1 MLTSAWTGTLVLAV
15 IGSIVLQ
22 VAQPGSGFVAVFS
35 GFFLVCCGT
44 LLMTRLSHAPGALR
58 KLKGVLLELKAAR
71 RDSAD
76 DELRLQW
83 FLRAA
88 DFFRHGNI
96 RPAEDAA
103 RHIARPVL
111 RRGTQLVLD
120 GLQRPQLAIA
130 LQRQIAAEREHLM
143 NPVELLRAMA
153 GYAPTLGM
161 LGTLLGLLQML
172 FDVGSG
178 DMASMGAAMGFAM
191 ITTVY
196 GLVIANLLLK
206 PLAAKVEQRN
216 RRHLTQSIADLQAV
230 MLLYERQHPEY
241 IREVLNDMRPE
252 ARSHPRLAFAAGMQL

>member
-1 MLTSAWTGTLVLAV
+1 MLTSAWTGTLVFAV

-22 VAQPGSGFVAVFS
+22 VAAPGSAFVAVTA
-35 GFFLVCCGT
+35 GFLLVCCGT
-44 LLMTRLSHAPGALR
+44 LLMTRLSHSPGVLR
-58 KLKGVLLELKAAR
+58 TLTGVLLELRAAR
-71 RDSAD
+71 CDSAAD
-76 DELRLQW
+76 QTRWQW

-88 DFFRHGNI
+88 DLFRYGNI
-96 RPAEDAA
+96 RPAEEAA
-103 RHIARPVL
+103 RHISAPIL

-120 GLQRPQLAIA
+120 GLQRPQLSVA
-130 LQRQIAAEREHLM
+130 LQRQIAAERERLM
-143 NPVELLRAMA
+143 RPVELLHAMA

-196 GLVIANLLLK
+196 GLIIANLLLK
-206 PLAAKVEQRN
+206 PLAAKVEHRN
-216 RRHLTQSIADLQAV
+216 RRQLTQSIADLQAV

-241 IREVLNDMRPE
+241 IREVLNDMRAE
-252 ARSHPRLAFAAGMQL
+252 RRSAPKLAFAAGAQL